1 MTNIALYIH
10 NHHTVCFTVF
20 NPPILYS
27 LRSNK
32 SDSVWLFSRGVCGFF
47 INFIKRNF
55 QKRQDINTHFTL
67 PLSYTLLCWVYWP
80 GVHIQQ
86 DFNLFSWSLIQ
97 VAVFIGQ
104 CIKDCPFSVGNLVS
118 DFLGVN
124 FCSWDF
130 GKVLLEALGRAVQS
144 TGLD

>member
-1 MTNIALYIH
+1 MTIALYIH

-67 PLSYTLLCWVYWP
+67 PLSYTLLCLVYWP

-97 VAVFIGQ
+97 VAVFIGLAPVVQ
-104 CIKDCPFSVGNLVS
+104 KVDNAIHWINHYPLDSAIGFPNTYPWHS
-118 DFLGVN
+118 DLSIG
-124 FCSWDF
+124 
-130 GKVLLEALGRAVQS
+130 
-144 TGLD
+144 